1 MGENAIQFYKE
12 LITRH
17 IESVKDSLSDTKY
30 RIYMAIVDSCDD
42 LEKLKDM
49 ADFDMQN
56 DFLAYSR
63 EINDK
68 LGEYNTTIDEL
79 ESIYNGEYETIDLD
93 DIAMEERKE
102 AEENRVAEVSSTVD
116 KLINNFDEYENII
129 EKLMTMQTERDEEE
143 YGMEYRIDVDYED
156 NNEDILEEEL
166 PEIEESGLSFENEE
180 YTEEILEE
188 ELTELEENRLSFNC
202 EEESESN
209 NLDDNEEDE
218 EEFTQ
223 EELDAYFDTN
233 ETDGIIYYNEEELE
247 EDYDEPEDTI
257 TFEDIDRE
265 LEYDEEEYESTPS
278 EEIDYAEDDSIE
290 SEEEYDEDEE
300 DSISFDSEDGFDET
314 EEELYGEN
322 YYSISDDDFDEEDSD
337 YYDNYENVESIS
349 DTLEQF
355 DIADDDFDD
364 DSEDTLDEGN
374 SDGGIE
380 FEEEI
385 EEEPDFEEILSKRP
399 SNISQPKRQVN
410 YSYDER
416 NIQNKEKVG
425 SSVNVVPHTNNT
437 SERKQPTRQFNTQTE
452 HGREAQRVFNS
463 IGRVISRVE
472 RKKNQ
477 IKKDTANYFNDN
489 GGDDLIDF

>member
-17 IESVKDSLSDTKY
+17 IESAKDSLSNTKY
-30 RIYMAIVDSCDD
+30 RIYMAIVDSCND

-56 DFLAYSR
+56 DFLIYSR
-63 EINDK
+63 EINNK

-93 DIAMEERKE
+93 DIAREERKE

-116 KLINNFDEYENII
+116 KMINNFDEYENII

-156 NNEDILEEEL
+156 NNEEILEEEL
-166 PEIEESGLSFENEE
+166 PELEESGLSFESEE
-180 YTEEILEE
+180 YTEEEYSEDEELEGDGLDYTEE
-188 ELTELEENRLSFNC
+188 E
-202 EEESESN
+202 
-209 NLDDNEEDE
+209 E

-223 EELDAYFDTN
+223 QELDEYFDTN
-233 ETDGIIYYNEEELE
+233 NTDGIIYYNEEELE
-247 EDYDEPEDTI
+247 EDYEEPEDTI

-265 LEYDEEEYESTPS
+265 LESDEEEYEDTHSD
-278 EEIDYAEDDSIE
+278 EIEYAEDDSIE
-290 SEEEYDEDEE
+290 SEDEYNEHED
-300 DSISFDSEDGFDET
+300 DSISFDSEDDFDDTDDEI
-314 EEELYGEN
+314 YDGSN
-322 YYSISDDDFDEEDSD
+322 YSISDDDFDEEDSD
-337 YYDNYENVESIS
+337 YYDNYEDVESIS

-355 DIADDDFDD
+355 EIADDDFEY
-364 DSEDTLDEGN
+364 DSEDTFDEEN
-374 SDGGIE
+374 SDDGIV

-385 EEEPDFEEILSKRP
+385 EEEPDFEEILNKQP
-399 SNISQPKRQVN
+399 SDTSQIKRQVN
-410 YSYDER
+410 YASNKRTVQNNER
-416 NIQNKEKVG
+416 VSSNINRE
-425 SSVNVVPHTNNT
+425 PHTN
-437 SERKQPTRQFNTQTE
+437 SADERKQQKKQFNTQTE
-452 HGREAQRVFNS
+452 HGREAQRMFNS
-463 IGRVISRVE
+463 IGRIVSKAE